1 MQYISSFM
9 TPINGVTFDIYMKN
23 PNSFIVEAKKLGGS
37 YTMPELRQAVY
48 ECLKYDYPN
57 ISVISFNENRNIV
70 EIYEAEVM

>member
-1 MQYISSFM
+1 M

-37 YTMPELRQAVY
+37 YTMPELRKAVY
-48 ECLKYDYPN
+48 ECLKYDLGNN
-57 ISVISFNENRNIV
+57 ISVISFNKDRNIV